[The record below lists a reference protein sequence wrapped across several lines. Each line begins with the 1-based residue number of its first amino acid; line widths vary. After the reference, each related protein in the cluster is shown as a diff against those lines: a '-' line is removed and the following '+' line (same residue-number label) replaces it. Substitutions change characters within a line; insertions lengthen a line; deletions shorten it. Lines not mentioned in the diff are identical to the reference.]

1 MRPEKRRAGR
11 RIRKARR
18 EMRRISEGL
27 VALGNA
33 ATVNAEA
40 FVAFGAMLS
49 QGLERAR
56 EEQERKLSKR
66 APEEQS

>member
-11 RIRKARR
+11 RIRKTRR

-33 ATVNAEA
+33 AKVSAEA
-40 FVAFGAMLS
+40 FVAFGATLS

-56 EEQERKLSKR
+56 EEQERDLAKR

>member
-11 RIRKARR
+11 RIRKTRR
-18 EMRRISEGL
+18 EMRRVSEGL

-33 ATVNAEA
+33 AKVSAEA
-40 FVAFGAMLS
+40 FVAFGAMIS

-56 EEQERKLSKR
+56 EER
-66 APEEQS
+66 ADREPAEGNGDA